1 MILLMILA
9 YSALTMNAHTF
20 QQFRTLVYE
29 HSGIDLA
36 PGKEAL
42 VKGRVSKRMRHLGM
56 SDERSYLK
64 FVMGDSSGDE
74 MVQLLDAISTNT
86 THFFRED
93 RHFHYLTERLLAWR
107 GAGRALRIWSAA
119 SSTGEEPYSIAMTCA
134 EAIGLRELAQR
145 DVRIL
150 ATDISTRVLRIA
162 RVGVY
167 RISDLSSVPPALR
180 QQYFEPLDDEQAQVI
195 DDLQQVI
202 AFRRLN
208 LSKPPFPMRGPF
220 DVIFI
225 RNVMIY
231 FDRAV
236 RARLIAEAER
246 LLRVGGVL
254 MIGHAESLSGIPTRL
269 AMVTPSI
276 YEKVSE

>member
-1 MILLMILA
+1 
-9 YSALTMNAHTF
+9 MNASTF
-20 QQFRTLVYE
+20 QQFRALVYE
-29 HSGIDLA
+29 QSGIDLA

-64 FVMGDSSGDE
+64 YVVADETGDE

-86 THFFRED
+86 THFFRES
-93 RHFHYLTERLLAWR
+93 RHFEYLAEQVRRCASQGT
-107 GAGRALRIWSAA
+107 LRIWSAA
-119 SSTGEEPYSIAMTCA
+119 CSTGEEPYSIAMTCA
-134 EAIGLRELAQR
+134 EAIGLRELQAR

-150 ATDISTRVLRIA
+150 ATDISTRVLRHA
-162 RVGVY
+162 QAGCY
-167 RISDLSSVPPALR
+167 RISDLSSIPAALR
-180 QQYFEPLDDEQAQVI
+180 EQYLQAVDDEQLEVI
-195 DDLQQVI
+195 SPLRNLI
-202 AFRRLN
+202 SFRRLN

-231 FDRAV
+231 FDRTV
-236 RARLIAEAER
+236 RARLISEAER
-246 LLRVGGVL
+246 LLRPGGVL

-269 AMVTPSI
+269 RMITPSI
-276 YEKVSE
+276 YEKVTG